1 MTNTEIA
8 KEIKLIAGVTG
19 EWDDNYDFE
28 YPPNAPDDDAEE
40 IFVLVEDDD
49 WTQEHKY
56 QDRSQIWYYPARGV
70 HFMVSESR
78 SGSYHT
84 DWYYNPPEVNI
95 VTRHEKVVTRTEVEW
110 RIEYDSVNDSAPAPC
125 KAAKA

>member
-1 MTNTEIA
+1 MTNAEILA
-8 KEIKLIAGVTG
+8 EIKHLAGVRSDD
-19 EWDDNYDFE
+19 WDARYDFE

-56 QDRSQIWYYPARGV
+56 QNRVQIWYYPARGV
-70 HFMVSESR
+70 YFQVYESR

-84 DWYYNPPEVNI
+84 DWYYNPAEVDLVI
-95 VTRHEKVVTRTEVEW
+95 KHEKVVTKTITEWV
-110 RIEYDSVNDSAPAPC
+110 IVADIVSTGPKVC
-125 KAAKA
+125 AAKA